1 MTIHEQH
8 TEFDHS
14 AESRDLASEPV
25 IDTHDHS
32 LRQDEYGQDEYQSP
46 SEPVAVD
53 TAETSTEPAHSAQAT
68 STQATSTQATS
79 TQATESSAKALFAH
93 DELSDL
99 QSRWAG
105 VQAAFVDDPRDS
117 VQKADGLVSDVVEH
131 ITANFSQA
139 RSRLEEQWA
148 RGEDAS
154 TEDLRVALTRYREFF
169 QRLIAV

>member
-8 TEFDHS
+8 TEFDRS
-14 AESRDLASEPV
+14 AESGHLANEPV

-32 LRQDEYGQDEYQSP
+32 LQQDEYGQDEYQSP
-46 SEPVAVD
+46 SEPVD
-53 TAETSTEPAHSAQAT
+53 TVESSTQATHSAH

-79 TQATESSAKALFAH
+79 TNATESAKALFAE

-139 RSRLEEQWA
+139 RSQLEEQWA